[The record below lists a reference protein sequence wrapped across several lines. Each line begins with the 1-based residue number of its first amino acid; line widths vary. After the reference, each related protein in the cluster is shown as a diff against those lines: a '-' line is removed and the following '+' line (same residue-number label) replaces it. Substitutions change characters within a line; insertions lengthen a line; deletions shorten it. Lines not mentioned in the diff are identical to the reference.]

1 MSDNKDLQKLKK
13 TIKFYEERIKCNEA
27 LYNKT
32 DDVGFAKY
40 IRAENEIL
48 EETLEALKNEYNK
61 VQGLHKQ
68 VTQNC

>member
-13 TIKFYEERIKCNEA
+13 TIEFYEERIKHNEE

-32 DDVGFAKY
+32 DDIKFARY
-40 IRAENEIL
+40 IMAETEIL
-48 EETLEALKNEYNK
+48 EETLEALKSELK
-61 VQGLHKQ
+61 MVQGLHKQ